1 MQLYVF
7 LNTICIFDMTFHF
20 VKLLKYLSSTNLLI
34 QQALIY
40 VQSNRIV
47 AESLP
52 LYTQQH
58 QSIAILLQNRMG
70 ITE

>member
-1 MQLYVF
+1 
-7 LNTICIFDMTFHF
+7 MTFNR
-20 VKLLKYLSSTNLLI
+20 VNLLKYLSGTKFLI